1 MSYQI
6 EIRAACLRSAEDGW
20 EQPTGAEIQEVIRRT
35 GLPGRAVA
43 RYLGLSEYG
52 GRQVRRW
59 ISEDAAIPYSAWA
72 LLCDRAGLGC
82 IWRPAAD
89 RAGPDPLP

>member
-1 MSYQI
+1 MSYHI
-6 EIRAACLRSAEDGW
+6 EIRATCLRSAEDGW
-20 EQPTGAEIQEVIRRT
+20 EQPSGAEIQEVIRRT

-43 RYLGLSEYG
+43 RYLGMSEYG

-82 IWRPAAD
+82 IWRPPAD